1 MNWCISIELQ
11 LLHTCLTKSQELAR
25 ERGFQKSW
33 LDSLIAANNTEQS
46 EKKREMLVFHDHSF
60 STSGIWNSQEFAS
73 SFLCLRNRIL
83 FFSSLFL
90 LFSQTAW
97 SLINLGGFCS
107 MFKKRQL
114 ATDKTKIL
122 FILKIRTRILM
133 IMAMRYSRSV
143 QILCASKKSNN
154 GEIIGGEWDRIRV
167 I

>member
-1 MNWCISIELQ
+1 MEGFKIVTWFSNCREQQRCSCFMTIHFQHQESGTVKN
-11 LLHTCLTKSQELAR
+11 LLHHFS
-25 ERGFQKSW
+25 
-33 LDSLIAANNTEQS
+33 
-46 EKKREMLVFHDHSF
+46 VFVF
-60 STSGIWNSQEFAS
+60 FF
-73 SFLCLRNRIL
+73 FLSL
-83 FFSSLFL
+83 FFHF
-90 LFSQTAW
+90 FSQTAW

-133 IMAMRYSRSV
+133 IIAMRYSRSI
-143 QILCASKKSNN
+143 QILCVSKKSNN

>member
-1 MNWCISIELQ
+1 
-11 LLHTCLTKSQELAR
+11 
-25 ERGFQKSW
+25 
-33 LDSLIAANNTEQS
+33 
-46 EKKREMLVFHDHSF
+46 MLVFHDHSF

-167 I
+167 IQKMLLLTQFVKCIEFSKHSQVDYHYLIFWELICGLSSQGVTGCR

>member
-1 MNWCISIELQ
+1 MEGFKIVTWFSNCREQQRCSCFMTIHFQHQESGTVKN
-11 LLHTCLTKSQELAR
+11 LLHHFS
-25 ERGFQKSW
+25 
-33 LDSLIAANNTEQS
+33 
-46 EKKREMLVFHDHSF
+46 VFVIVF
-60 STSGIWNSQEFAS
+60 FF
-73 SFLCLRNRIL
+73 FLL
-83 FFSSLFL
+83 FLSISLFL

-143 QILCASKKSNN
+143 QILCVSKKSNN